1 MTIKQ
6 YKSGLRLVLNTKKDM
21 DIVSFRIFINAGSAN
36 EQPKEYGIAHFLEHM
51 FFKSTKNYSYQ
62 QLAEMF
68 DELGTQKNAYT
79 GVYRTCYYFKSLGNN
94 FEKSLKLFAHMFLNN
109 TFDEKEFENEKK
121 VILEEY
127 KMGQD
132 DTEKFCITNAYQ
144 ALFYNTNLEH
154 DVIGTP
160 QTIKSFKISDLIR
173 FKQKLYVPQNIVVSI
188 SGNVTLKQAEK
199 LLQKHF
205 KQLFDGEYSDEYPL
219 PKYVTLSPKTN
230 FVAKAKDN
238 EQSTVYIL
246 TDLGKKTN
254 KEMYAFD
261 LLFVILGYGM
271 SSRFFNI
278 IRGEKALVYN
288 IDADTTS
295 VGENNLAE
303 IMFATSTDKVKI
315 ALAEILN
322 IIKDCADGNITQ
334 EELEKSKN
342 KYIAGI
348 VYSNETNGGISMR
361 NGSDLIAEN
370 KIDTFK
376 QITDD
381 INSVTLTQ
389 IIDSAKEFYAQ
400 QNYVVASVGNCKKA
414 DLKVYM
420 H

>member
-1 MTIKQ
+1 MLVQQ
-6 YKSGLRLVLNTKKDM
+6 YKSGLRLVLNTKKDL

-36 EQPKEYGIAHFLEHM
+36 EEPKEYGIAHFLEHM
-51 FFKSTKNYSYQ
+51 FFKSTDKYTYQ
-62 QLAEMF
+62 QLAGLF

-79 GVYRTCYYFKSLGNN
+79 GVYRTCYYFKCLGNV
-94 FEKSLKLFAHMFLNN
+94 FDKSLELFSHMFFNN
-109 TFDEKEFENEKK
+109 CFNKQEIENEKK

-127 KMGQD
+127 KMGKD
-132 DTEKFCITNAYQ
+132 DAEKSCITNAYQ

-160 QTIKSFKISDLIR
+160 QNIIAFKSTDLLA
-173 FKQKLYVPQNIVVSI
+173 FKQKRYVPQNMVISI

-199 LLQKHF
+199 LLKKHF
-205 KQLFDGEYSDEYPL
+205 KPLFDGEYKGDYKLPEYV
-219 PKYVTLSPKTN
+219 KLSPKSN
-230 FVAKAKDN
+230 FIAQQKDN

-254 KEMYAFD
+254 REMYAYD
-261 LLFVILGYGM
+261 LLFAILGYGM
-271 SSRFFNI
+271 SSKFFNI

-315 ALAEILN
+315 ALKEILN
-322 IIKDCADGNITQ
+322 ILKSCADGNITQ
-334 EELEKSKN
+334 DELEKSKN
-342 KYIAGI
+342 KYIAGM

-361 NGSDLIAEN
+361 NGSDLISEN
-370 KIDTFK
+370 KIETFK

-381 INSVTLTQ
+381 INSVTLQ
-389 IIDSAKEFYAQ
+389 EVINCAKHIYRQ
-400 QNYVVASVGNCKKA
+400 QNFVVSSVGKCKKS
-414 DLKVYM
+414 DLCFYK